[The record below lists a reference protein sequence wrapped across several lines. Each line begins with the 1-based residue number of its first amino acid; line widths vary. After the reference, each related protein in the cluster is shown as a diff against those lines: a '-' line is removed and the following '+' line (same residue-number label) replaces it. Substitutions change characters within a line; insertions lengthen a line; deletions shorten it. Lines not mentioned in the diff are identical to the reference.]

1 MRLSGYVRNGES
13 HDLFPYKQ
21 KTCWSPTRR
30 AAIGRGFSRET
41 QLPKLIGL
49 WPFELTDYSLEG
61 TERIVAQLRKAIRA
75 ERRRAQ
81 QGHWTYDINRHL
93 ALSDALKAEEAR
105 LAGLRKPGD
114 GTTGDETGSKARRAQ
129 GILHMPAAGQDQT
142 SEHG

>member
-1 MRLSGYVRNGES
+1 MTF
-13 HDLFPYKQ
+13 FPYKQ

-30 AAIGRGFSRET
+30 TAVGQGFSREA

-49 WPFELTDYSLEG
+49 WPSELTNYSLEG
-61 TERIVAQLRKAIRA
+61 TERIVAKLRKAIRA

-105 LAGLRKPGD
+105 LASLRKPRD
-114 GTTGDETGSKARRAQ
+114 GTSGDATGPQTRRAQ
-129 GILHMPAAGQDQT
+129 EILHMPAAGQNKPG
-142 SEHG
+142 EHLGS

>member
-1 MRLSGYVRNGES
+1 MLMTF
-13 HDLFPYKQ
+13 FPYRQ

-30 AAIGRGFSRET
+30 TVLGRGFSREA

-49 WPFELTDYSLEG
+49 WPSEVMDYSLEG

-93 ALSDALKAEEAR
+93 ALADALKAEEAR
-105 LAGLRKPGD
+105 LAGLRKPSN
-114 GTTGDETGSKARRAQ
+114 GTAGGAAGPLVRMQA
-129 GILHMPAAGQDQT
+129 ILHMPAAGQNEPSDHKG
-142 SEHG
+142 S